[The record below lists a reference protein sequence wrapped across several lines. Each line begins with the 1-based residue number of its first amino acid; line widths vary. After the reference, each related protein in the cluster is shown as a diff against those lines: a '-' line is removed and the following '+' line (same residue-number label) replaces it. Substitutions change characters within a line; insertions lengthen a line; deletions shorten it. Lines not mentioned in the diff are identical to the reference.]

1 MPETAEPPRAI
12 PCSAC
17 GTEVAP
23 RLLTCPNCHRL
34 VHGEQLKQL
43 AASAEL
49 ATRDGDTTA
58 ALSAWRAA
66 LDLLPPQS
74 RQYEIISAKITDL
87 GKQLDAAPRQPSAG
101 KTTHAAHHPNWAGAG
116 GIVGLG
122 GLALLLWKFK
132 FIAVFLLTKAKF
144 LLLGL
149 TKSSTFFSMFLSVGV
164 YWTAFGWKLALG
176 LVLSIYVHEMGH
188 VAALVRYGIPA
199 SAPLFVPGLGA
210 MIRLR
215 QNLHDPHQDARVGL
229 AGPLWGL
236 GAALASAAL
245 FLATKEPIWAAIAQ
259 LGAWLNL
266 FNMLPIWQLDGGRA
280 FHAFTRSQRWLAA
293 IAIAIAWVG
302 VSSVNPQG
310 EAVGM
315 LLILGAVAAFQAW
328 FARPAQEPDHPMLAH
343 YITLIAALSALTLIP
358 VPLRR

>member
-1 MPETAEPPRAI
+1 MPETVEPAGAI

-34 VHGEQLKQL
+34 VHGQQLKEL
-43 AASAEL
+43 AASADQ
-49 ATRDGDTTA
+49 ATRDGDLTA
-58 ALSAWRAA
+58 ALSAWRTA
-66 LDLLPPQS
+66 LELLPPQS
-74 RQYEIISAKITDL
+74 RQFEIISAKVADL
-87 GKQLDAAPRQPSAG
+87 GKRLDAAPPPR
-101 KTTHAAHHPNWAGAG
+101 KTSKTAPGPHPNWAGAG
-116 GIVGLG
+116 GIVSLG

-132 FIAVFLLTKAKF
+132 FIAVFLATKAKF

-164 YWTAFGWKLALG
+164 YWTAFGWQLALG

-215 QNLHDPHQDARVGL
+215 QALHDPRQDARVGL
-229 AGPLWGL
+229 AGPVWGL
-236 GAALASAAL
+236 GAALVSAAA
-245 FLATKEPIWAAIAQ
+245 FLATGQPIWAAIAQ
-259 LGAWLNL
+259 LGAWINL
-266 FNMLPIWQLDGGRA
+266 FNLLPIWQLDGGRA

-293 IAIAIAWVG
+293 LAVATTWVA
-302 VSSVNPQG
+302 VSSFNPQG

-315 LLILGAVAAFQAW
+315 LLIIGAVAAFQAW
-328 FARPAQEPDHPMLAH
+328 FARPAKEPDHPALAL
-343 YITLIAALSALTLIP
+343 YITLIAALSALTLVP
-358 VPLRR
+358 VPLNR